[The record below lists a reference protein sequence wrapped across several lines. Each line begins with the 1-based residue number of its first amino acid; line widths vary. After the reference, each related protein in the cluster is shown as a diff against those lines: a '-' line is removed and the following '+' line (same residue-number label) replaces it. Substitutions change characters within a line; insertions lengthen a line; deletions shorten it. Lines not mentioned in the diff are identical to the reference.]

1 VAPPDVPPA
10 PVADL
15 PTTEALPAEDEHLRG
30 GFLKDVAELGAAG
43 LTVEGVKAGVKL
55 TVEKPESKK

>member
-1 VAPPDVPPA
+1 
-10 PVADL
+10 L

-55 TVEKPESKK
+55 TVEKLKPPEAKK